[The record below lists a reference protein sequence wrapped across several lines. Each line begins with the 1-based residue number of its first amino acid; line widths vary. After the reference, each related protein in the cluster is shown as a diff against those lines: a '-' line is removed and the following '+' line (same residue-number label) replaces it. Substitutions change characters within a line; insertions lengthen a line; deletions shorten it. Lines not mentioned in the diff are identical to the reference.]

1 MLRVSEKPFH
11 CGGRLLFS
19 HIQYPL
25 LTLRVME
32 TEVCFGEPPLLDSWC
47 LGSAWADHTAHIQG
61 MVCDPAGPISIFHS
75 LAPVT
80 GSEMSISHKWDKFR
94 ANPRALN
101 EVIREGSCS
110 FCCGN

>member
-47 LGSAWADHTAHIQG
+47 LGSAWADHTAISRG
-61 MVCDPAGPISIFHS
+61 WYVTLPDPSVYFTPS
-75 LAPVT
+75 LQSLVR
-80 GSEMSISHKWDKFR
+80 K
-94 ANPRALN
+94 
-101 EVIREGSCS
+101 
-110 FCCGN
+110 